1 MQEVTN
7 FVDVF
12 GKHIKKVISGSL
24 LASLFRDVVYLC
36 DGLSILHCNIY
47 FLLHPVMVSAVEE
60 LMQEY
65 WGVVRDEFV
74 GQVNSSLF
82 WMKSVYTQN
91 VFKLKSR
98 DTFLLYCNEK
108 KEELLPGYLLEVP
121 VLAKLVNDFIAT
133 FNELRF
139 VAIKGE
145 AQTIVRGLNGCLV
158 EMARGVVKARDLVS
172 QVGKRGKIEE

>member
-12 GKHIKKVISGSL
+12 DKHIKKVISGSL

-60 LMQEY
+60 LMQQY

-145 AQTIVRGLNGCLV
+145 AKTIVKGLNGCLV
-158 EMARGVVKARDLVS
+158 EMAKGVVKARDLVS
-172 QVGKRGKIEE
+172 QVGKRVENEE

>member
-7 FVDVF
+7 FVDTF
-12 GKHIKKVISGSL
+12 GKHIKKVISGSV
-24 LASLFRDVVYLC
+24 LASLFHDVVYLC

-47 FLLHPVMVSAVEE
+47 FLLHPVIVSSVEE
-60 LMQEY
+60 LMRGY
-65 WGVVRDEFV
+65 WSVVKDEFV
-74 GQVNSSLF
+74 DQLNSSLF

-108 KEELLPGYLLEVP
+108 KEELLPPYLLEIP
-121 VLAKLVNDFIAT
+121 VLAKLVNDFIMT

-145 AQTIVRGLNGCLV
+145 AAIIVKGLNECLV
-158 EMARGVVKARDLVS
+158 EMAHGVVKAHDLVS
-172 QVGKRGKIEE
+172 QVNEENRTEA

>member
-60 LMQEY
+60 LMQQY
-65 WGVVRDEFV
+65 WSVVRDEFV

-121 VLAKLVNDFIAT
+121 VLAKLARREPPPPLSRADPFGNYYARALIAAADAAALT
-133 FNELRF
+133 L
-139 VAIKGE
+139 
-145 AQTIVRGLNGCLV
+145 IVRALTPSFAQLAKGGS
-158 EMARGVVKARDLVS
+158 AAPR
-172 QVGKRGKIEE
+172 